1 MTSRGATSD
10 RHETRE
16 QKACW
21 KEGVALIGRIDM
33 RKTVHEI
40 SKDYGIPP
48 ATLRSAI
55 FRGKLLAE
63 KVGGIRMIDD
73 EGSSFRH
80 YLLTYAPRGDDLFD
94 DALIVEQGR
103 AVALHERADAVHQRT
118 RTP

>member
-1 MTSRGATSD
+1 
-10 RHETRE
+10 
-16 QKACW
+16 
-21 KEGVALIGRIDM
+21 M

-80 YLLTYAPRGDDLFD
+80 YLLTYAPRRDDLFD
-94 DALIVEQGR
+94 DPLLLEQG
-103 AVALHERADAVHQRT
+103 ATSSMHKKTEAAHQRAS
-118 RTP
+118 TP

>member
-1 MTSRGATSD
+1 
-10 RHETRE
+10 
-16 QKACW
+16 
-21 KEGVALIGRIDM
+21 M

-40 SKDYGIPP
+40 SKEYGIPP

-80 YLLTYAPRGDDLFD
+80 YLLTYTPRGEDLFD
-94 DALIVEQGR
+94 DALLLEQIATSRMHKKADPARQR
-103 AVALHERADAVHQRT
+103 ART
-118 RTP
+118 R